1 MVFSQSK
8 QSPVKLREGKDV
20 KGRVNVWLLL
30 GVLAAMV
37 LASGCALLEMK
48 DSGGRVE
55 RLEIDS
61 GEGWSSYD
69 TRPRDPYANTGKHGM
84 DDMSI
89 MLKSVKTF

>member
-1 MVFSQSK
+1 
-8 QSPVKLREGKDV
+8 VKDR
-20 KGRVNVWLLL
+20 RIRRWLI
-30 GVLAAMV
+30 GALAAMLLV
-37 LASGCALLEMK
+37 PGCALLETM

-61 GEGWSSYD
+61 GESWSSYD
-69 TRPRDPYANTGKHGM
+69 TRPRDPNVNTSKRGM